1 MLITNKDAKTAL
13 VSILRSQLEG
23 FAGRSTV
30 EADTRAA
37 ATLISKLIEDD
48 YAAINEALLFLTP
61 ERLGLQTEHGEYL

>member
-1 MLITNKDAKTAL
+1 MLITNKDAKAAL
-13 VSILRSQLEG
+13 ISILKGQLEG

-37 ATLISKLIEDD
+37 HALISKLSEDD

-61 ERLGLQTEHGEYL
+61 ERLGLQTEHDEDL